1 MPFSSFT
8 PPLVSRGTGPLFRVN
23 RSPIF
28 LPHVLKKDDSKPEQ
42 LFMFYSKPAWIYQV
56 PTIQNN
62 TYKRNSFRGM
72 EFL

>member
-1 MPFSSFT
+1 
-8 PPLVSRGTGPLFRVN
+8 
-23 RSPIF
+23 
-28 LPHVLKKDDSKPEQ
+28 
-42 LFMFYSKPAWIYQV
+42 MFYSKPAWIYQV